1 MTWQYMLS
9 VKNKGRPGFEA
20 GVVVCPG
27 GRKEG
32 LVLAS
37 WIEVC
42 CLSSRGFLTEQKLG
56 CAEVKE
62 LGKALNM

>member
-1 MTWQYMLS
+1 MLS

-56 CAEVKE
+56 CVEVKE